1 MHNKASLGLA
11 LAIAAL
17 SGWAIFSALEWP
29 WKAKLFP
36 MVIGIPLLCLALAEV
51 LWVVFGS
58 SAGAKAADFKL
69 TQDQPPEV
77 VRRRTL
83 VATGWIGGFFAA
95 IMLLGFPIAVPL
107 LVVAYLR
114 FEGKESWLFSGAF
127 ALMVWGAFY
136 GLFERLL
143 HLPFPPGWLL
153 EWLGLA

>member
-1 MHNKASLGLA
+1 
-11 LAIAAL
+11 
-17 SGWAIFSALEWP
+17 
-29 WKAKLFP
+29 

-51 LWVVFGS
+51 FWVVFGS

-77 VRRRTL
+77 ARRRTFIA
-83 VATGWIGGFFAA
+83 ATWIGGFFVF
-95 IMLLGFPIAVPL
+95 IVLLGFPIAVPL
-107 LVVAYLR
+107 LVLAYLR
-114 FEGKESWLFSGAF
+114 VEGKEGWFFSSVL
-127 ALMVWGAFY
+127 ALIVWSAFY